1 MYTDSVI
8 EEEPIKQSS
17 SAKRK
22 SEENQVPRLIDNK
35 RKHLE
40 KTFSVAQRD
49 QLLLQEAKD
58 DTKFRKT
65 LAETLQESNRVFAE
79 SLHGTSQSMAD
90 LGNTFCR
97 SMQMLIQA
105 TIMQSQPQHPVPQNM
120 FFQSPQIFSTPPT
133 QQRSYFSSSSTEN
146 SNIANFTSQKLAN
159 SESQSEKTYHK
170 FLDKSIYFW
179 LAFESYCFHGHA

>member
-17 SAKRK
+17 SAKCK

-120 FFQSPQIFSTPPT
+120 FFQSPQIFSTHQP
-133 QQRSYFSSSSTEN
+133 
-146 SNIANFTSQKLAN
+146 SNVHILAVAVLKIA
-159 SESQSEKTYHK
+159 
-170 FLDKSIYFW
+170 I
-179 LAFESYCFHGHA
+179 